1 MWAVGTRAPRGQEC
15 GVLLR
20 CTRPDGTP
28 VHHSNEFRDLCYSNV
43 YVDGVLIYDAAKMT
57 SVVPPDLAQLNV
69 ATIAGVEFYASEAS
83 TPVQFTA
90 SPCGVLAI
98 VDEGEIRLTI
108 IRVAT
113 CFSF

>member
-1 MWAVGTRAPRGQEC
+1 MVTRAEQRLPEVLESRLNGIRFFHPPIAGPDAMWAVGTRAPRGQEC

-57 SVVPPDLAQLNV
+57 SVV
-69 ATIAGVEFYASEAS
+69 
-83 TPVQFTA
+83 
-90 SPCGVLAI
+90 
-98 VDEGEIRLTI
+98 RLTW
-108 IRVAT
+108 R
-113 CFSF
+113 S